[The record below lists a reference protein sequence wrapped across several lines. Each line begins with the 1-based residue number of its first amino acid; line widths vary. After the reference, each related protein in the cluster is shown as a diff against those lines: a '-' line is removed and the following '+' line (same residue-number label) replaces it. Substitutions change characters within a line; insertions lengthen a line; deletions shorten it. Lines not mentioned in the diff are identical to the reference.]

1 MIDIDTKRIV
11 DILESRESDDVTK
24 WLSTYPNIQV
34 VSRDGSAQYAAAI
47 RASHPNAVQVSDRF
61 HIIKNLTDY
70 AKQHITKIVS
80 ANFRIPGKEGDTGM
94 GGGYWEKP
102 ECNGAD
108 LPTREHEASVRKKR
122 ETVEK
127 VRSLAAQGLSIA
139 ETAEEAGLS
148 LATAQKYL
156 NKDFKAEHNCFG
168 SANPS
173 KLKPYAEK
181 IDAMLRQRRTF
192 KEIQAAI
199 RGDGYKGAN
208 STIRMYATRQR
219 RIRKVAIT
227 DALAHTELIERK
239 WVTKL
244 LYQPIEKVKEITEE
258 QVERIVREYPVIGSL
273 YDIVRSFKEMMFA
286 KRVDDIDAWIE
297 YALQLAIDEIKSFIK
312 GITADLDAV
321 KNAIRFDYNNGL
333 AEGSVNKLKVIKRI
347 MYGRSS
353 FDLLRNKILGLETA
367 RQFN

>member
-11 DILESRESDDVTK
+11 DILASRETDAVAK
-24 WLSTYPNIQV
+24 WLSGYPNIKV
-34 VSRDGSAQYAAAI
+34 VSRDGSVQYAAAI
-47 RASHPNAVQVSDRF
+47 TAAHPHAIQVSDRF

-80 ANFRIPGKEGDTGM
+80 ANFRIPAEEGGKGT

-102 ECNGAD
+102 ECHGAD
-108 LPTREHEASVRKKR
+108 APTRAHEASVMKKR
-122 ETVEK
+122 EAVET

-139 ETAEEAGLS
+139 AIAQEAGIS
-148 LATAQKYL
+148 CTTAKKYVAPHF
-156 NKDFKAEHNCFG
+156 NPENTCFG
-168 SANPS
+168 TTYPS
-173 KLKPYAEK
+173 KLKPYTQK
-181 IDAMLRQRRTF
+181 IDTMLQKRHTF
-192 KEIQAAI
+192 KEIAAAI
-199 RGDGYKGAN
+199 HEDGYTGAC

-219 RIRKVAIT
+219 RLNKAAHAG
-227 DALAHTELIERK
+227 ALEHTELIERK

-244 LYQPIEKVKEITEE
+244 LYQPIEKVKEITED
-258 QVERIVREYPVIGSL
+258 QFARIVRKYPVIGNL

-286 KRVDDIDAWIE
+286 KRVDDIDAWIA
-297 YALQLAIDEIKSFIK
+297 YAMQFAIDEIKSFIK
-312 GITADLDAV
+312 GITADLEAV

-353 FDLLRNKILGLETA
+353 FELFRNKILWLETN
-367 RQFN
+367 RYLN